1 MNLSLLYDGGPVFWV
16 LCLCGIGALVVFI
29 ERLVH
34 LRRARIRYSDFLN
47 GVFNILEKG
56 NIREA
61 LSLCDEAPGPVVQL
75 MHTAIV
81 NREESSETL
90 RQILGN
96 AGRAEISRM
105 ERRLVV
111 LSTIIQGAPLLGLL
125 GTLLGILEMVLAMRN
140 DMPLVHSYDITNG
153 LVRSLVCAITGLVV
167 AIPSYAMF
175 NLLVIR
181 IDRIVLDM
189 EQATGDIMAFMH
201 HCSRAESQSEGG
213 E

>member
-1 MNLSLLYDGGPVFWV
+1 MNLTLFHDGGPVFWV
-16 LCLCGIGALVVFI
+16 LCLCGLAAVAVFI

-34 LRRARIRYSDFLN
+34 LRRARIRYSDFLS

-56 NIREA
+56 KIREA
-61 LSLCDEAPGPVVQL
+61 LSLCDEAPGPVVHL

-81 NREESSETL
+81 HRDESRDAL
-90 RQILGN
+90 RQILEN

-125 GTLLGILEMVLAMRN
+125 GTLLGILEMVIAMRN
-140 DMPLVHSYDITNG
+140 DIPLVHSFYITNG
-153 LVRSLVCAITGLVV
+153 LVRSLICAIAGLVV

-189 EQATGDIMAFMH
+189 EQATGDIMAFMNRWT
-201 HCSRAESQSEGG
+201 SRLTSSE
-213 E
+213 EK

>member
-1 MNLSLLYDGGPVFWV
+1 MNLTLFHDGGPVFWV
-16 LCLCGIGALVVFI
+16 ICLCGIVAVAVFI

-34 LRRARIRYSDFLN
+34 LRRARISYSDFLN

-56 NIREA
+56 KIREA
-61 LSLCDEAPGPVVQL
+61 LSLCDEAPGPVVKL

-81 NREESSETL
+81 NRNESHDTL
-90 RQILGN
+90 RQTLEN
-96 AGRAEISRM
+96 AGQAEISRM
-105 ERRLVV
+105 ERRLVI

-125 GTLLGILEMVLAMRN
+125 GTLLGILEMVLEMRN
-140 DMPLVHSYDITNG
+140 NLPLVYSTDLTGG
-153 LVRSLVCAITGLVV
+153 LVRSLICAIAGLIV

-189 EQATGDIMAFMH
+189 EQATSDIMAFMKTWSPA
-201 HCSRAESQSEGG
+201 SRETEAK
-213 E
+213 